1 MRFRCPIAG
10 QSLFVFFAL
19 AAFAMPHSTPVQAAD
34 AFPFDQ
40 ELVLDAKPLRPAK
53 RMPVFT
59 VSENGRATVDLW
71 CRTVVARVQV
81 EGAAIKIETAPL
93 PEALP
98 QYMSEGQCS
107 EARVA
112 ADSDFLTALAQV
124 TEWRSQG
131 DGVVL
136 SGTNSVGAD
145 LNPPK
150 PLRFRPS
157 SH

>member
-1 MRFRCPIAG
+1 MMRFHHPIAG
-10 QSLFVFFAL
+10 QSLFAFFAL
-19 AAFAMPHSTPVQAAD
+19 ATLAMPASLSANAAN

-40 ELVLDAKPLRPAK
+40 ELVLDAQPMRPAK
-53 RMPVFT
+53 RMPVLT

-93 PEALP
+93 PESLP
-98 QYMSEGQCS
+98 QYMSEGQCN

-112 ADSDFLTALAQV
+112 ADNDMLAALAQV
-124 TEWRSQG
+124 TEWQKRGS
-131 DGVVL
+131 GVEL
-136 SGTNSVGAD
+136 KSAEGASPA
-145 LNPPK
+145 L
-150 PLRFRPS
+150 LRFRPS

>member
-10 QSLFVFFAL
+10 QSFFVFFAMAAL
-19 AAFAMPHSTPVQAAD
+19 AMAALVMPASRSASAAN

-40 ELVLDAKPLRPAK
+40 ELVLDARPIRPAK
-53 RMPVFT
+53 RMPVLT
-59 VSENGRATVDLW
+59 VAENGRATVDLW

-81 EGAAIKIETAPL
+81 EGAAIRIETAPL

-98 QYMSEGQCS
+98 QYMSEGQCN

-112 ADSDFLTALAQV
+112 ADNDILAALAQV
-124 TEWRSQG
+124 TEWQKRSG
-131 DGVVL
+131 GVELKSADGAM
-136 SGTNSVGAD
+136 SA
-145 LNPPK
+145 